1 MYHFFEAITN
11 TSGDSLVGFRV
22 ALRTAD
28 NAVVPIY
35 ADQSGTPIAAV
46 SRIDNVALTNT
57 QGNVSLFVE
66 NGTYDILISGPDGTL
81 YETIREASFETGE
94 QGEPGKD
101 APLAQVAS
109 GTTTAEQTRFP
120 ESGPIID
127 IKGAEFNATIS
138 VVDVSLNGAII
149 APGIDYTYDGGSTGI
164 VFTSAQPAGVVV
176 VVIGQPQIGGSTGGG
191 GTLGSDEVDVASYP
205 GTSVSDDPN
214 RFDHDNQR
222 FRNAQLDVKMVGS
235 ANYGKAVR
243 LFPDAGIGRP
253 ITQDRDGNPVPQL
266 TGADAK
272 FNARFGEWWLDSW
285 SQNGR
290 FEPDNASAVLVD
302 NKNDPGN
309 WMPGVVIRAG
319 GGVRIRRA
327 PRYHHRPYILCC
339 DPVPTPAT
347 TVNGVDTQEDVYVGN
362 RIEGY
367 PTVFGENHWRGY
379 GQHAN
384 DVQVN
389 AVTDFYAELIGLGSR
404 SDVLY
409 IGAGSVGGGAY
420 NRHNKRVKYHVIAD
434 GYNKNNRNVV
444 STIDVDGEEGFIEAR
459 RFCKPGGPGEN
470 NNMDPNT
477 GVGAPGV
484 HDAEP
489 NASFTTEPIYRN
501 STVIIK
507 CEDVGSAGALFLP
520 DNNSFPGFEAYNIK
534 RFVVTD
540 GSGHGGYI
548 WQYGS
553 NPTIPYNVEID
564 MRVSNSTRPYEA
576 LSGEATI
583 TGSAIDCP
591 QAAYHGYFGFG
602 TGGVLWD
609 DFTFTRCGN
618 ASGQVVENRGWDGGG
633 ARKVAFR
640 KCLNVI
646 GIRNMPQDNP
656 AQITRNLSF
665 DQVDFDPGMVN
676 AFYTDTTHDLR
687 PGSIYESNVRLN
699 GNSNFRWPVVGSTVR
714 SIPTTGQYRQGD
726 VLYITG
732 EPGSPRTIMALTTNA
747 AGTVPTFGVQD
758 YVQPFAA
765 PVASGWNA
773 NFFTLTNILNSP
785 NGVLVAQA
793 PMARAVATGTQ
804 TEYGLQARVPSGHTG
819 IYFGMSYTQNP
830 TSFSDI
836 YFGAWLLDQTGG
848 VGRVVGV
855 AQGANAG
862 TPVAID
868 YTDRINVSMIAGNAS
883 VVSVL
888 RANGTSVNVFTSG
901 IPNTPFYPVILMGT
915 PGERVIML

>member
-35 ADQSGTPIAAV
+35 ADQSGTPIASV
-46 SRIDNVALTNT
+46 SRIDNVALTNS

-109 GTTTAEQTRFP
+109 GTTTAGQTRFP

-149 APGIDYTYDGGSTGI
+149 APGIDYTYDGGSAGI

-205 GTSVSDDPN
+205 GTSITDDPN
-214 RFDHDNQR
+214 RFDHDGER
-222 FRNAQLDVKMVGS
+222 FKNAQLDVLNPES
-235 ANYGKAVR
+235 PNFGKAVR
-243 LFPDAGIGRP
+243 LFPDKGSGRP
-253 ITQDRDGNPVPQL
+253 ILIDRDGNPVPQL
-266 TGADAK
+266 TGEDAK
-272 FNARFGEWWLDSW
+272 FNARAGEWWLDSW
-285 SQNGR
+285 SQNGK

-309 WMPGVVIRAG
+309 WMPGVVIRAS

-339 DPVPTPAT
+339 DPVATPAT

-409 IGAGSVGGGAY
+409 IGARSVGGGAY
-420 NRHNKRVKYHVIAD
+420 NAHNKRVEYHVIAD
-434 GYNKNNRNVV
+434 GYNTNNRNVV
-444 STIDVDGEEGFIEAR
+444 STIDVDGEHGRIWAR
-459 RFCKPGGPGEN
+459 RFSKFGGPAAN
-470 NNMDPNT
+470 DNMDPNT

-501 STVIIK
+501 SYVEIYA
-507 CEDVGSAGALFLP
+507 EDCGSAGALFLP
-520 DNNSFPGFEAYNIK
+520 DNNSFPGFEAHNIRRK
-534 RFVVTD
+534 VTAVR
-540 GSGHGGYI
+540 SKHGGYI
-548 WQYGS
+548 AQYG
-553 NPTIPYNVEID
+553 NKPTIPYNVELD
-564 MRVSNSTRPYEA
+564 LTVENSDVPYEI
-576 LSGEATI
+576 LSGGAKI
-583 TGSAIDCP
+583 KVSARDCP
-591 QAAYHGYFGFG
+591 KAAFHGYFGFTSSDLHV
-602 TGGVLWD
+602 TG
-609 DFTFTRCGN
+609 DFLRCGG
-618 ASGQVVENRGWDGGG
+618 ASGQVIENRGWDGGSM
-633 ARKVAFR
+633 RDVRFLQCPNR
-640 KCLNVI
+640 I
-646 GIRNMPQDNP
+646 GIRNLPQDSTS
-656 AQITRNLSF
+656 QITRNLTI
-665 DQVDFDPGMVN
+665 DGIDFDSGMVN

-699 GNSNFRWPVVGSTVR
+699 GNTNFRWPVVGSTMR

-726 VLYITG
+726 ILYVTG

-747 AGTVPTFGVQD
+747 AGTKPVFGVQD
-758 YVQPFAA
+758 YVQPFATPA
-765 PVASGWNA
+765 SNFAENNFTLNGVINQPNGQLIGTAANSRLLGVSTSAFGFQVKAASGSTGFYIGFSYNP
-773 NFFTLTNILNSP
+773 NPSDFTQL
-785 NGVLVAQA
+785 
-793 PMARAVATGTQ
+793 
-804 TEYGLQARVPSGHTG
+804 
-819 IYFGMSYTQNP
+819 F
-830 TSFSDI
+830 
-836 YFGAWLLDQTGG
+836 FGAWLGDQTGG
-848 VGRVVGV
+848 VGRVVGIGG
-855 AQGANAG
+855 GANAG
-862 TPVAID
+862 TPRQFAASDFVI
-868 YTDRINVSMIAGNAS
+868 INASANNSASVIVVHPNGENETVYQSGIGAGN
-883 VVSVL
+883 
-888 RANGTSVNVFTSG
+888 
-901 IPNTPFYPVILMGT
+901 FYPVVFFGT
-915 PGERVIML
+915 PGERLFIQ